1 MIVTNEVFCDGM
13 DYGAETMRYIRLL
26 GEINCRLGQMAD
38 TVTEVVYGIPIHI
51 KGQGR
56 EMRK

>member
-1 MIVTNEVFCDGM
+1 MTNEVFCDGM

-38 TVTEVVYGIPIHI
+38 TVTEVVYGIPIRI